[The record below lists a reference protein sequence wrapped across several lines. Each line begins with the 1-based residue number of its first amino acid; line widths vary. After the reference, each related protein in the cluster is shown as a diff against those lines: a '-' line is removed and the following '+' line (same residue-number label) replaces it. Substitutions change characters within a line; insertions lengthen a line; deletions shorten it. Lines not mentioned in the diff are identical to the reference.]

1 MQPYELGI
9 AEAAR
14 QIERRTLSPVELV
27 QSALDRIEEVEGRL
41 NAFVV
46 VTADQALETARQ
58 AEREIGDGG
67 YRGPLHG
74 IPVGIKDLYDVAGL
88 PTTSSS
94 AVRSDHVAAED
105 SACVARLRE
114 AGAVVVGKT
123 HTHEFAYGVL
133 TPTTRNPWDTGRVP
147 GGSSGGSGAAVAAGE
162 CLAGMGTDTGG
173 SIRIPASV
181 CGTVGL
187 KPTYGRVSRSGITS
201 LCWSLDHA
209 GPLTRTV
216 RDAALTLQAIAG
228 FDARDPGSA
237 REPVPDFTAD
247 LDAGV
252 RGLTLGVPVN
262 YFFDDVDPEVEA
274 AVREAIAVLEAR
286 GATLR
291 EVEIPYAEQMMAVEF
306 GVLVPE
312 ASAYHQEM
320 LRESGDRYT
329 DDVRVFL
336 DVGETILATQY
347 IKALRVRTLV
357 QQAFRRA
364 FEGLDALVCPTLPA
378 AAAEVGQTTFTFPGG
393 KEKAVIDAWVG
404 HSAPGNITGLP
415 ALTVPCG
422 ATSAGLPIGLQVIGR
437 PFDEVGVLRVGQAY
451 ESATDWSTR
460 RPPL

>member
-1 MQPYELGI
+1 VQPSELGI

-14 QIERRTLSPVELV
+14 QIEQKTLSPVELV
-27 QSALDRIEEVEGRL
+27 QSALDRIDEVEGRL

-46 VTADQALETARQ
+46 VTADQALEAARQ
-58 AEREIGDGG
+58 AEQEIADGG

-74 IPVGIKDLYDVAGL
+74 IPVGIKDLYDVEGL

-94 AVRSDHVAAED
+94 AVRSGYLPTED

-162 CLAGMGTDTGG
+162 CLMGMGTDTGG

-187 KPTYGRVSRSGITS
+187 KPTFGRVSRFGITS

-216 RDAALTLQAIAG
+216 RDAALSLQAVAG
-228 FDARDPGSA
+228 FDPRDPGSA
-237 REPVPDFTAD
+237 REPVPDFTSD

-252 RGLTLGVPVN
+252 RGLTLGVPAN
-262 YFFDDVDPEVEA
+262 YFFDDVDPEVES
-274 AVREAIAVLEAR
+274 AVREAIGVLEAQ

-291 EVEIPYAEQMMAVEF
+291 EVEIPYADQMMAVEF

-320 LRESGDRYT
+320 LRESGEKYT
-329 DDVRVFL
+329 GDVRVL
-336 DVGETILATQY
+336 LEAGETVLATQY

-357 QQAFRRA
+357 QQAFRRT

-378 AAAEVGQTTFTFPGG
+378 AAAEVGQRTFTFPGG
-393 KEKAVIDAWVG
+393 REKAVIDAWVG
-404 HSAPGNITGLP
+404 HSAPGNVTGLP
-415 ALTVPCG
+415 ALSVPCG
-422 ATSAGLPIGLQVIGR
+422 FTSAGLPIGLQVIGR
-437 PFDEVGVLRVGQAY
+437 PFDEAGVLRVGQAH
-451 ESATDWSTR
+451 ESATAWGSR

>member
-1 MQPYELGI
+1 MQPSELSI

-14 QIERRTLSPVELV
+14 QIEERTLSPVELV
-27 QSALDRIEEVEGRL
+27 QSALDRIEQVEGRL

-46 VTADQALETARQ
+46 VTADQALEAARQ
-58 AEREIGDGG
+58 AEQEIADGG
-67 YRGPLHG
+67 HRGPLHG

-94 AVRSDHVAAED
+94 AVRSEYLPAED

-162 CLAGMGTDTGG
+162 CLLGMGTDTGG

-187 KPTYGRVSRSGITS
+187 KPTFGRVPRTGITS

-216 RDAALTLQAIAG
+216 RDAALGLQAVAG

-252 RGLTLGVPVN
+252 RGLTLGVPAN
-262 YFFDDVDPEVEA
+262 YFFDDVDPEVES
-274 AVREAIAVLEAR
+274 AVREAVGVLEAR
-286 GATLR
+286 GARLR
-291 EVEIPYAEQMMAVEF
+291 EVEIPYADQMMAVEF

-320 LRESGDRYT
+320 LRESGERYT

-336 DVGETILATQY
+336 EAGETVLATQY
-347 IKALRVRTLV
+347 IRALRVRTLV

-364 FEGLDALVCPTLPA
+364 FEGIDALLCPTLPA
-378 AAAEVGQTTFTFPGG
+378 AAAEVGQQTFTFPGG
-393 KEKAVIDAWVG
+393 REKAVIDAWVG
-404 HSAPGNITGLP
+404 HSAPGNVTGLP
-415 ALTVPCG
+415 ALSVPCG
-422 ATSAGLPIGLQVIGR
+422 FTSTGLPIGLQVIGR
-437 PFDEVGVLRVGQAY
+437 PFDEAGVLRVGQAY
-451 ESATDWSTR
+451 ESATDWGSR

>member
-1 MQPYELGI
+1 MQPSELGI
-9 AEAAR
+9 AGAAR
-14 QIERRTLSPVELV
+14 HVQQGTLSPVELV

-46 VTADQALETARQ
+46 VTAEQALDAARQ
-58 AEREIGDGG
+58 AQEEIAGGG

-94 AVRSDHVAAED
+94 AVRAEHVATED
-105 SACVARLRE
+105 SACVARLRD

-162 CLAGMGTDTGG
+162 CLLGMGTDTGG

-187 KPTYGRVSRSGITS
+187 KPTYGRVSRAGITS

-216 RDAALTLQAIAG
+216 RDAALALQAVAG

-237 REPVPDFTAD
+237 REPVPDFTRD

-252 RGLTLGVPVN
+252 RGLTLGVPAN

-274 AVREAIAVLEAR
+274 AVREAIAVLEAQ
-286 GATLR
+286 GAALR
-291 EVEIPYAEQMMAVEF
+291 EVEIPYAAQMMAVEF
-306 GVLVPE
+306 GIVVPE

-320 LRESGDRYT
+320 LRESGERYT

-336 DVGETILATQY
+336 EAGETVLATQY

-357 QQAFRRA
+357 QQAFRRV
-364 FEGLDALVCPTLPA
+364 FEGLDALVCPTLPT
-378 AAAEVGQTTFTFPGG
+378 AAAEVGQQTFTFPSGAQ
-393 KEKAVIDAWVG
+393 KPVIDAWVG
-404 HSAPGNITGLP
+404 HSAPGNVTGLP
-415 ALTVPCG
+415 ALSLPCG

-437 PFDEVGVLRVGQAY
+437 PFDEAGVLRIGQAF
-451 ESATDWSTR
+451 ESATEWADR

>member
-1 MQPYELGI
+1 MQPCELSI

-14 QIERRTLSPVELV
+14 QIEQRALSPVELV
-27 QSALDRIEEVEGRL
+27 QSALDRIDEVEGRL

-46 VTADQALETARQ
+46 VTADQALEAARQ
-58 AEREIGDGG
+58 AEAEIAAGR

-74 IPVGIKDLYDVAGL
+74 IPVGIKDLYDAVGL

-94 AVRSDHVAAED
+94 AVRSEHVPTED
-105 SACVARLRE
+105 SACVARLRD
-114 AGAVVVGKT
+114 AGAVMVGKT

-133 TPTTRNPWDTGRVP
+133 TPTTRNPWDTGHVP

-162 CLAGMGTDTGG
+162 CLMGMGTDTGG

-187 KPTYGRVSRSGITS
+187 KPTYGRVSRAGVTS

-237 REPVPDFTAD
+237 REPVPDFTAG

-252 RGLTLGVPVN
+252 RGLTLGVPAN
-262 YFFDDVDPEVEA
+262 YFFDDVDPEVES
-274 AVREAIAVLEAR
+274 AVREAIAVLEAQ

-291 EVEIPYAEQMMAVEF
+291 EVEIPYAEQLVAVLF

-336 DVGETILATQY
+336 DAGETVLATQY

-378 AAAEVGQTTFTFPGG
+378 AAAAVGQETFTFPGG
-393 KEKAVIDAWVG
+393 RRKAVIDAWVG
-404 HSAPGNITGLP
+404 HSAPGNVSGLP
-415 ALTVPCG
+415 ALSVPCG
-422 ATSAGLPIGLQVIGR
+422 FTSAGLPIGLQVIGR

-451 ESATDWSTR
+451 ESVTDWTAR

>member
-1 MQPYELGI
+1 MQPSELSI

-27 QSALDRIEEVEGRL
+27 QSALDRIDEVEGRL

-46 VTADQALETARQ
+46 VTADQALEAARQ
-58 AEREIGDGG
+58 AEGEIADGR

-74 IPVGIKDLYDVAGL
+74 IPVGIKDLYDAVGL

-94 AVRSDHVAAED
+94 AVRSEHLPTED
-105 SACVARLRE
+105 SACVARLRD
-114 AGAVVVGKT
+114 AGAVMVGKT

-133 TPTTRNPWDTGRVP
+133 TPTTRNPWNTGHVP

-162 CLAGMGTDTGG
+162 CLMGMGTDTGG

-187 KPTYGRVSRSGITS
+187 KPTYGRVSRFGITS

-216 RDAALTLQAIAG
+216 RDAALTLQVLAG

-237 REPVPDFTAD
+237 REPVPDFTSD

-252 RGLTLGVPVN
+252 RGLTLGVPSN
-262 YFFDDVDPEVEA
+262 YFFDDVDPEVES
-274 AVREAIAVLEAR
+274 AVREAIGVLEAQ

-291 EVEIPYAEQMMAVEF
+291 EVEIPFAEQMMAVEF

-312 ASAYHQEM
+312 ASAYHQQM

-336 DVGETILATQY
+336 DAGETVLATQY

-364 FEGLDALVCPTLPA
+364 FEGLDAVVCPTLPA
-378 AAAEVGQTTFTFPGG
+378 AAAEVGQETFTFPGG
-393 KEKAVIDAWVG
+393 TQTAVIDAWVH
-404 HSAPGNITGLP
+404 HSAPGNVTGLP
-415 ALTVPCG
+415 ALSVPCG
-422 ATSAGLPIGLQVIGR
+422 FTSAGLPIGLQVIGR

-460 RPPL
+460 RPAL